1 MRYEYDLRIKQD
13 DNLDQQVLS
22 ITLLFFF
29 HSFIHSYK
37 KPINKQLIREC
48 PGSATNPGASSIN

>member
-13 DNLDQQVLS
+13 DNLDQ
-22 ITLLFFF
+22 

-37 KPINKQLIREC
+37 KPLNKQLIRDY
-48 PGSATNPGASSIN
+48 PGFSGLVT